1 MSTTEEEGLKEY
13 IKELF
18 NQYDNQKKGVLT
30 FNELSKFF

>member
-1 MSTTEEEGLKEY
+1 MSTTEEGLKDY

-18 NQYDNQKKGVLT
+18 NQYDIQKKGVLT